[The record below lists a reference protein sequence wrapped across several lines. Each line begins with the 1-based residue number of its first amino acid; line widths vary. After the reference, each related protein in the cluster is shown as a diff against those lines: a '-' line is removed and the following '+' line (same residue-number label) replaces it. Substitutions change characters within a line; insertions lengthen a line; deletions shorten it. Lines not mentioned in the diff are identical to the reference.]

1 MEMHYID
8 RNTIFFRCAKT
19 ITVCYAVKKEQQD
32 IIRIDTSLVYLICS
46 FSIGLKGS
54 NNVREVRPKDDAA
67 CPRVCAGERVTC
79 THRTTART
87 LIFCMHF
94 DFTCVSLA
102 LLFYFSPKIHDIT
115 ASTAMRHTS
124 QGQEFI
130 DDVSP
135 CDGMKSRSI

>member
-32 IIRIDTSLVYLICS
+32 IIRVHTSLVYLICS

-67 CPRVCAGERVTC
+67 CPRICAEERVTC

-87 LIFCMHF
+87 LIFCTF
-94 DFTCVSLA
+94 DFTVAYSLRLCSTSHLKFKISQLVLRCVIQVRVRNSSMMLVHA
-102 LLFYFSPKIHDIT
+102 T
-115 ASTAMRHTS
+115 
-124 QGQEFI
+124 G
-130 DDVSP
+130 
-135 CDGMKSRSI
+135 